1 LIAYAVRRLLISI
14 PILLISTFVVFVM
27 VSLSGDPLSDLRA
40 RQPPPPASVLKAQ
53 AHLLRLDQPLLL
65 RYWHW
70 ITGVLHGD
78 FGPSV
83 QNVNIS
89 HEIWTRFGVTI
100 RLVLLA
106 VILSVVIAG
115 VVGVVSAAK
124 QYSAIDY
131 VFTTLGFLFL
141 AMPVFWFAILLKQL
155 AININLN
162 AGRDVF
168 YTIGDKS
175 IDLQGGFWTQVVD
188 IGGHMVLPTL
198 VLAMTSFASWSRYNR
213 ASMLEVL
220 NSDYVRLA
228 RAKGLPRRRV
238 LIRHALRTALAPMVT
253 VMSLDFATLFSGAVV
268 TETVFQWRGMGD
280 FLLTAIRYRDVYSVV
295 AWLLIAGTTVII
307 MNLIAD
313 MLYGVLD
320 PRIRYA

>member
-14 PILLISTFVVFVM
+14 PILLISTFAVFVM

-53 AHLLRLDQPLLL
+53 AHLLRLDQPVLL

-83 QNVNIS
+83 QSINIG

-106 VILSVVIAG
+106 IILSVVIAG

-162 AGRDVF
+162 AGRAIF

-175 IDLQGGFWTQVVD
+175 IDLQGGFWTQAVD
-188 IGGHMVLPTL
+188 IAGHMVLPTI

-220 NSDYVRLA
+220 SSDYVRLA
-228 RAKGLPRRRV
+228 RSKGLPRRRV

-253 VMSLDFATLFSGAVV
+253 VMSMDFATLFSGAVV

-313 MLYGVLD
+313 LLYGVLD